1 MNQHVNAS
9 GINYEVRDSTPNCH
23 LSANGNKMPLYLF
36 TIMNLDK
43 VNKNSYLASIT
54 NKFQSQVSV
63 TQQLLDD
70 QPNKRSSSKEKPIQF
85 KMCCCGC
92 IKDICDCACG
102 LLTWVISTIVSVI
115 VLGGIISLILWLV
128 GVFDGEETT
137 TVSPATVA
145 AAEGVV
151 RSFAGTNPSIQFDK
165 TANLTNF
172 EYSSI
177 FKQNSAWLWM
187 P

>member
-1 MNQHVNAS
+1 M
-9 GINYEVRDSTPNCH
+9 
-23 LSANGNKMPLYLF
+23 
-36 TIMNLDK
+36 
-43 VNKNSYLASIT
+43 
-54 NKFQSQVSV
+54 SV

-151 RSFAGTNPSIQFDK
+151 RSFAGTNPSIQMIKPPILHILNILPFLNRIPPGYGCPRK
-165 TANLTNF
+165 SLINN
-172 EYSSI
+172 I
-177 FKQNSAWLWM
+177 KMVNNKFKIN
-187 P
+187 